1 MRRIHR
7 TALLFLA
14 LALAA
19 SAASAGNPFYLT
31 GKLGYTS
38 LDADL
43 GDSFSAILDDD
54 DNSWGLG
61 VGFRLGDY
69 LAFQAEYHELGT
81 AVGVGSSCPPDALC
95 IAPPVPVEA
104 DSTTLSLSVLPQL
117 PIGERFFLYGKFGF
131 VSWESD
137 VSEISDAADRF
148 VDKFDDQDLLYG
160 AGVRLL
166 LPGPF
171 GVFAE
176 YESISGDFE
185 TVSLG
190 ATLGF

>member
-1 MRRIHR
+1 MRRSRR
-7 TALLFLA
+7 TALVLLA

-43 GDSFSAILDDD
+43 GDDFRAILDDN
-54 DNSWGLG
+54 DNSWSLGL
-61 VGFRLGDY
+61 GFRLGDY

-81 AVGVGSSCPPDALC
+81 AAGVGSTCGVEELC
-95 IAPPVPVEA
+95 GQVLVPLEA
-104 DSTTLSLSVLPQL
+104 DSTTYSVSVLPQL
-117 PIGERFFLYGKFGF
+117 PIGKRFFVYGKFGF

-148 VDKFDDQDLLYG
+148 VDEYQSEDLIYG

-166 LPGPF
+166 FPGPF
-171 GVFAE
+171 GAFAE
-176 YESISGDFE
+176 YESIAGDFE

-190 ATLGF
+190 VTLGF